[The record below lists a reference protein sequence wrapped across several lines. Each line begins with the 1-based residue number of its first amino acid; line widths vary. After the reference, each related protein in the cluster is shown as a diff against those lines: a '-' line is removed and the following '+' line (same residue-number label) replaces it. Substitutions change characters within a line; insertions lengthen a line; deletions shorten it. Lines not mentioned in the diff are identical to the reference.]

1 VKQEYRA
8 CKKCKLL
15 TTEKNCP
22 IHANEKTTSEW
33 YGFVIIID
41 PVHSEIAKRAN
52 ITEPGAYAIRV
63 RQ

>member
-1 VKQEYRA
+1 MKQVYRA

-22 IHANEKTTSEW
+22 IHGEERTTTEW
-33 YGFVIIID
+33 FGFTI
-41 PVHSEIAKRAN
+41 
-52 ITEPGAYAIRV
+52 ITEPSISSIAKKAGITSRGFYAIKV